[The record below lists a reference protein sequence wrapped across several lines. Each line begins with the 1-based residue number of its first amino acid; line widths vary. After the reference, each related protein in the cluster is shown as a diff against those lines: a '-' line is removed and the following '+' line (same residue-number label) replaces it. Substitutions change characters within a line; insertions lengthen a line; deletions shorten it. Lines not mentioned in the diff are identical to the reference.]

1 MLLRKFIFGHS
12 IGAVC
17 LSRQRFPM
25 PIPSQNLPDDAQLAE
40 EVAGNLRAIRI
51 ALTGVFII
59 ALVGLIYFARDFL
72 LPVFL
77 AFLLALTLSPIVRYL
92 QKRGIAPG
100 LTALVLVLFVVSG
113 FSAGAYL
120 LSDPV
125 SEWVARAP
133 EISQRIQQKLYT
145 FRRPME
151 AVAKA
156 SEQVRTIT
164 EGTSSPTV
172 QKVVVQQPGLLSR
185 AASNIVSAVS
195 TAAVTFVLLLF
206 LLASGPMFYEKMINV
221 LPTFRDKKRALA
233 IAYDVER
240 EVSQYLLTIT
250 FINIVFGIYIATV
263 MTVAGMPNPILWG
276 VAATLLNYIPYV
288 GALTGIAMVGI
299 VALISLDPIGHALI
313 PPLLYLVGAILEGQF
328 ITPIFLGRRLELNSV
343 AILIFV
349 AMWGW
354 VWGIVGAII
363 AVPFLVLIKVFCD
376 HFEGLAGIG
385 EFLSGPT
392 KTEAASAKT
401 GETPVG
407 S

>member
-1 MLLRKFIFGHS
+1 LIAAIQSAPRVLEQAATS
-12 IGAVC
+12 
-17 LSRQRFPM
+17 M
-25 PIPSQNLPDDAQLAE
+25 PTTPENLPDETQLSQE
-40 EVAGNLRAIRI
+40 FAGSLRAIRI
-51 ALTGVFII
+51 VLTGVFLI
-59 ALVGLIYFARDFL
+59 ALVGLVYFARDFL

-100 LTALVLVLFVVSG
+100 FAALVLVLLVVSG
-113 FSAGAYL
+113 FFAGAYL
-120 LSDPV
+120 LSDPIA
-125 SEWVARAP
+125 EWVARVP
-133 EISQRIQQKLYT
+133 EISQRVQQKLST
-145 FRRPME
+145 LRRPVE
-151 AVAKA
+151 AVVKA

-164 EGTSSPTV
+164 EGTSEPTV
-172 QKVVVQQPGLLSR
+172 QKVVVQQPGLLSK
-185 AASNIVSAVS
+185 AAGNIISAVS

-250 FINIVFGIYIATV
+250 LINISFGIYIAAV
-263 MTVAGMPNPILWG
+263 MTIVGMPNPVLWG
-276 VAATLLNYIPYV
+276 VAALLLNYIPYV
-288 GALTGIAMVGI
+288 GALTGIAMVSV
-299 VALISLDPIGHALI
+299 VALISFDSISYALI
-313 PPLLYLVGAILEGQF
+313 APLLYFAAAILEGQF
-328 ITPIFLGRRLELNSV
+328 FTPMFLGRRLELNSV

-354 VWGIVGAII
+354 LWGIVGAII

-385 EFLSGPT
+385 EFLSGPNQT
-392 KTEAASAKT
+392 AATAAET
-401 GETPVG
+401 GETTVG
-407 S
+407 SP

>member
-1 MLLRKFIFGHS
+1 LIAAIQSAPRVLEQAATSMPTAPENFPDETQ
-12 IGAVC
+12 
-17 LSRQRFPM
+17 LSQEFVG
-25 PIPSQNLPDDAQLAE
+25 S
-40 EVAGNLRAIRI
+40 LRAIRI
-51 ALTGVFII
+51 VLTGVFLI
-59 ALVGLIYFARDFL
+59 ALVGLVYFARDFL

-100 LTALVLVLFVVSG
+100 FAALVLVLLVVSG
-113 FSAGAYL
+113 FFAGAYL
-120 LSDPV
+120 LSDPIA
-125 SEWVARAP
+125 EWVARVP
-133 EISQRIQQKLYT
+133 EISQRVQQKLST
-145 FRRPME
+145 LRRPVE
-151 AVAKA
+151 AVVKA

-164 EGTSSPTV
+164 EGTSEPTV
-172 QKVVVQQPGLLSR
+172 QKVVVQQPGLLSK
-185 AASNIVSAVS
+185 AAGNIISAVS

-250 FINIVFGIYIATV
+250 LINISFGIYIAAV
-263 MTVAGMPNPILWG
+263 MTIVGMPNPVLWG
-276 VAATLLNYIPYV
+276 VAALLLNYIPYV
-288 GALTGIAMVGI
+288 GALTGIAMVSV
-299 VALISLDPIGHALI
+299 VALISFDSISYALI
-313 PPLLYLVGAILEGQF
+313 APLLYFAAAILEGQF
-328 ITPIFLGRRLELNSV
+328 FTPMFLGRRLELNSV

-354 VWGIVGAII
+354 LWGIVGAII

-385 EFLSGPT
+385 EFLSGPNQT
-392 KTEAASAKT
+392 AATAAET
-401 GETPVG
+401 GETTVG
-407 S
+407 SP

>member
-1 MLLRKFIFGHS
+1 
-12 IGAVC
+12 
-17 LSRQRFPM
+17 M
-25 PIPSQNLPDDAQLAE
+25 PTAPENLPDETQLSQE
-40 EVAGNLRAIRI
+40 FAGSLRAIRI
-51 ALTGVFII
+51 VLTGVFLI
-59 ALVGLIYFARDFL
+59 ALVGLVYFARDFL

-100 LTALVLVLFVVSG
+100 FAALVLVLLVVSG
-113 FSAGAYL
+113 FFAGAYL
-120 LSDPV
+120 LSDPIA
-125 SEWVARAP
+125 EWVARVP
-133 EISQRIQQKLYT
+133 EISQRVQQKLST
-145 FRRPME
+145 LRRPVE
-151 AVAKA
+151 AVVKA

-164 EGTSSPTV
+164 EGTSEPTV
-172 QKVVVQQPGLLSR
+172 QKVVVQQPGLLSK
-185 AASNIVSAVS
+185 AAGNIISAVS

-250 FINIVFGIYIATV
+250 LINISFGIYIAAV
-263 MTVAGMPNPILWG
+263 MTIVGMPNPVLWG
-276 VAATLLNYIPYV
+276 VAALLLNYIPYV
-288 GALTGIAMVGI
+288 GALTGIAMVSV
-299 VALISLDPIGHALI
+299 VALISFDSISYALI
-313 PPLLYLVGAILEGQF
+313 APLLYFAAAILEGQF
-328 ITPIFLGRRLELNSV
+328 FTPMFLGRRLELNSV

-354 VWGIVGAII
+354 LWGIVGAII

-385 EFLSGPT
+385 EFLSGPNQT
-392 KTEAASAKT
+392 AATAAET
-401 GETPVG
+401 GETTVG
-407 S
+407 SP